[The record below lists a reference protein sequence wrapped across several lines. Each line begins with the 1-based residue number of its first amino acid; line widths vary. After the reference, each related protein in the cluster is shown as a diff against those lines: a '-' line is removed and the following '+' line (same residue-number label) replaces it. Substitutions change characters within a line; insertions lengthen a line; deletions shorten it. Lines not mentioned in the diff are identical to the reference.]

1 MAKTND
7 ELLQEALMKKKR
19 KEDAKKRVEV
29 LKAEEEKAK
38 QRAKEKAEERR
49 KAAAREKKVKDES
62 ELLIKLAGIKQES
75 KSSRIHFA
83 GEGFFDLLNK
93 FDEKE
98 KKPVKDGDFS
108 KKYNSVRIEEVAKV
122 VLKCSVYYPE
132 KDYICIFGSSLKREL
147 DKLIA
152 ADEDLLNEAKAKL
165 DKKWQELLLKE
176 EEEAKK
182 AALADSGQEEGKA
195 ADASEPEPAQEENN
209 NPAPTEPAA
218 AENPDSDKRE

>member
-1 MAKTND
+1 MAKSND

-19 KEDAKKRVEV
+19 KEDAKKRVEAM
-29 LKAEEEKAK
+29 KAEEEKAIQK
-38 QRAKEKAEERR
+38 AKDKAKERKEAE
-49 KAAAREKKVKDES
+49 KREKNIKDES
-62 ELLIKLAGIKQES
+62 ELLIRIAGIKQES

-93 FDEKE
+93 FDEID
-98 KKPVKDGDFS
+98 KKPVKDGPFS
-108 KKYNSVRIEEVAKV
+108 KSYNSVRIEDVAKA
-122 VLKCSVYYPE
+122 VLKCAVYYPE
-132 KDYICIFGSSLKREL
+132 KDYICIFGKSLKPEIN
-147 DKLIA
+147 KLIA
-152 ADEDLLNEAKAKL
+152 KDKALLDEAKAKL
-165 DKKWQELLLKE
+165 DAKWQELLLKE